1 MSNNDVIPEN
11 DQPQLTVGQL
21 LQQERE
27 QRGYTLEQ
35 VARQLKLKIELLRSI
50 EADQPDKEIL
60 PTFMRGYLRA
70 YARFLKIPEQQLLSR
85 FEQTHQVQSAPVK
98 SMKTFSNR
106 QAKQQTEKRFMW
118 ATYLIGAILLVL
130 LAIWLWQNARD
141 FDGFNGFNNAEPAV
155 TTPVTVTSAPTTVS
169 STLPATTDMP
179 EPQTDVITE
188 PVISNEAS
196 TAPVVAATSP
206 VNDTVPA
213 ANAADESAES
223 SAAVSAEA
231 DVFREVNNS
240 GLDKLKMTFT
250 DSCWIDVVDSNGE
263 RIAYGTKQAG
273 YVMELN
279 AKGPFTITL
288 GNPGVVSI
296 DINQQ
301 AFDLSPFPGGRV
313 AKFTLAGKSE

>member
-60 PTFMRGYLRA
+60 PTFMRGYLRS
-70 YARFLKIPEQQLLSR
+70 YARFLKIPEQQLLSL
-85 FEQTHQVQSAPVK
+85 FEQTHPVPTAPTK

-106 QAKQQTEKRFMW
+106 QAKQQTETRFMW
-118 ATYLIGAILLVL
+118 ATYLIGAVLLVL

-141 FDGFNGFNNAEPAV
+141 FEGFNGFNTAEQVGTA
-155 TTPVTVTSAPTTVS
+155 PVILAPS
-169 STLPATTDMP
+169 PATTNVQPVATTTSEQDTNVIP
-179 EPQTDVITE
+179 EPAIANDAN
-188 PVISNEAS
+188 S
-196 TAPVVAATSP
+196 APVVESP
-206 VNDTVPA
+206 PPANDTTPA
-213 ANAADESAES
+213 ASTTTENTEHSVEAS
-223 SAAVSAEA
+223 SEA
-231 DVFREVNNS
+231 DVFGDVDNS

-288 GNPGVVSI
+288 GNPAVVSI

-301 AFDLSPFPGGRV
+301 AFDMSPFPGGRV
-313 AKFTLAGKSE
+313 AKFTLAGKTE